1 MARAV
6 ERSVVKMVAM
16 KRIVTGSMSLVA
28 GVVLVMLAYQHGS
41 GPTPMLG
48 VALLLFWGG
57 GAWTLRDG
65 LRLRRELS
73 AVRSQPRT

>member
-1 MARAV
+1 MARLV
-6 ERSVVKMVAM
+6 EPSVVKMVAF
-16 KRIVTGSMSLVA
+16 KRIVTGSMSLAA
-28 GVVLVMLAYQHGS
+28 GVVLVMLAHQRGA

-65 LRLRRELS
+65 LRLRREL
-73 AVRSQPRT
+73 ARR

>member
-6 ERSVVKMVAM
+6 ERSVVKMVAT
-16 KRIVTGSMSLVA
+16 KRIVTGSLSLVA
-28 GVVLVMLAYQHGS
+28 GVVLVALTHMHGG

-73 AVRSQPRT
+73 ATRSQSRT

>member
-1 MARAV
+1 MARARAV

-28 GVVLVMLAYQHGS
+28 GAVLLFLAHQRGAS
-41 GPTPMLG
+41 FTPMLA

-73 AVRSQPRT
+73 GR

>member
-6 ERSVVKMVAM
+6 ERSVVKMVAF
-16 KRIVTGSMSLVA
+16 KRILTGSMSLAA
-28 GVVLVMLAYQHGS
+28 GVALVTLAHMHGG

-65 LRLRRELS
+65 LRLRREL
-73 AVRSQPRT
+73 ARR